1 MRLKVLGDADSTR
14 PDSVVMRR
22 TNAQDETI
30 RVYADGSTDSVR
42 VQIVPAFDRRGVDLW
57 LQVRQTLMF
66 ENPPRSIQGL
76 GVETATLTVN
86 TRGNSRDTAVV
97 TVTPSKGSLDTRSV
111 TVANAGAVVKLRSAG
126 LGDVTIDASARGWAP
141 ARITIVYRF
150 PFEFL
155 GAALAGGVLGGLVAY
170 MYAKRRTPALLRQY
184 LLKGVL
190 AGLLT
195 CVVYFGLGITLVQFD
210 VKIEFFS
217 ELAVFALSALAA
229 AFGIPLLASGK
240 QAART

>member
-1 MRLKVLGDADSTR
+1 
-14 PDSVVMRR
+14 MRR

-30 RVYADGSTDSVR
+30 RVYADGSADSVR

-97 TVTPSKGSLDTRSV
+97 TITPSKGSLDTRSV
-111 TVANAGAVVKLRSAG
+111 RVADAGAVVKLRSAG
-126 LGDVTIDASARGWAP
+126 PGRRYGSMRSASGWSPLRSPSA
-141 ARITIVYRF
+141 YRF
-150 PFEFL
+150 PYEFL

-170 MYAKRRTPALLRQY
+170 MYAKRRTAALLRQY

-195 CVVYFGLGITLVQFD
+195 CVVYFGLGITLVQFE

-229 AFGIPLLASGK
+229 AFGIPLLAPGTK
-240 QAART
+240 QGARA